1 MFLNLKPIE
10 SWLVYVSD
18 QSNYGQKKLRTMVL
32 PYPLVIGGH
41 NLSLGI
47 NQSRFGLS
55 CVRLV
60 YFIRKYTEFHVMRTE
75 CQIILFRFLLLI
87 SHKSPAFAKSFPLPY
102 FLLIPVRY
110 LYQYRYAVETQSSFY
125 HSIEILNLRYSE
137 VNRKSGCNL

>member
-1 MFLNLKPIE
+1 MFLNLKPME

-60 YFIRKYTEFHVMRTE
+60 YFIRKYTEFHDMWTE
-75 CQIILFRFLLLI
+75 CQIILVHFLLLI
-87 SHKSPAFAKSFPLPY
+87 SHKFLFIDKCCPLLH
-102 FLLIPVRY
+102 FLPDL
-110 LYQYRYAVETQSSFY
+110 QSLVAIAIADQLMVY
-125 HSIEILNLRYSE
+125 KKKRGL
-137 VNRKSGCNL
+137 K